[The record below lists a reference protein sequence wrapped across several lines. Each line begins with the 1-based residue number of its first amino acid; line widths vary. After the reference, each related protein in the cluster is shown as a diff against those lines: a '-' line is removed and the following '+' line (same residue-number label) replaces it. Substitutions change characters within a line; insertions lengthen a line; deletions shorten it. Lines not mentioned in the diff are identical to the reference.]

1 VRLRRAILPIL
12 LLLAAAPAVA
22 QPVDPIGALL
32 DHRDEEPDDPDNPAE
47 PPVPLPP
54 LPPPEPAAPEAP
66 FPAAPIPYAPPR
78 PQLTAPVHIDE
89 TGKSADAPPNVRD
102 MAYDTRLKSSF
113 ASAQGFQGP
122 LDGGWTLAAKGAE
135 DIYALQIVD
144 RADRLEGVW
153 RDLRRKGALNAS
165 GLVEDIQRTGQDL
178 TLRFSSGGTGAGVT
192 ASLHGTYDGAWSGE
206 LTEGGRTRAVVLRRQ
221 AP

>member
-1 VRLRRAILPIL
+1 MRRAILPL
-12 LLLAAAPAVA
+12 LLMLAAAPAMA
-22 QPVDPIGALL
+22 QPADPIGALL
-32 DHRDEEPDDPDNPAE
+32 DHRDEEPEDPDQAAE
-47 PPVPLPP
+47 PPLPLPP
-54 LPPPEPAAPEAP
+54 LPPPETAL
-66 FPAAPIPYAPPR
+66 PAAPIPYAPPR

-89 TGKSADAPPNVRD
+89 TGKNPDAPPTVRD

-122 LDGGWTLAAKGAE
+122 LDGGWTLAARGAE
-135 DIYALQIVD
+135 DLYALQLVD
-144 RADRLEGVW
+144 RVDRLEGVW

-165 GLVEDIQRTGQDL
+165 GLVDDIQRNGQDL
-178 TLRFSSGGTGAGVT
+178 TLRFAGGGTAPVVT
-192 ASLHGTYDGAWSGE
+192 ATLHGTYDGAWSGE